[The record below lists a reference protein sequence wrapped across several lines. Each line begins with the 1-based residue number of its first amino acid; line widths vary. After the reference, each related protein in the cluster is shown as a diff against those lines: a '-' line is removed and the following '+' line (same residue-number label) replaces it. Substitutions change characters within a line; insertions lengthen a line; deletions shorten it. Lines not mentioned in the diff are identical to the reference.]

1 MAEGKFKFI
10 DFLDRVIGDLFQ
22 DGLEL
27 RKKQWGVIAAA
38 PVSWRDDLQAI
49 TELLGAWS
57 VGLYEATCL
66 LARGTGPCR
75 CSRSKGGKMG
85 RKDKPLP
92 EDQRLAAEVA
102 FKSYS
107 QKLENSL
114 QIVCYFRS
122 LYEVLIDSD
131 ESFATS
137 ITPADLL
144 THLRELV
151 ELCPKDLIS
160 AIKYLVVWPVARFLK
175 QELPPKPDGL
185 REEVVKLPFVLF
197 SGGAKGPRRH
207 LRNLA
212 AARPNNRRAMQVFW
226 SWLQGSKR
234 GLPQVPEEFIL
245 ATKRKH
251 CAALSQQLPPI
262 PGDYLDEFTRDLKEL
277 FRGVQSVGVRNL
289 RNEDDVLIRG
299 KVVQWKRDRQLRH
312 WCGNPGWNAC
322 ASHSRS
328 EGGKT
333 QCVRQWISEKLS
345 ELQPQDDPTGKVNE
359 VSSFLR
365 SKHLL
370 PKVLMATIAKWA
382 REDVDEQ
389 LEAQVCVIQEPL
401 KARVI
406 TKGDARAYYAVMPLQ
421 KDCWKHLAAKEEFSL
436 IGRPLAE
443 ENLINIDQGTD
454 RVLAASGLK
463 ETFEEWVSGDYSA
476 ATDGLSLEISQLA
489 LRQYMMSIGLS
500 EKDDLWQLAS
510 KALGA
515 HKVSYMGRPT
525 MAVILTI
532 SCLTILS

>member
-160 AIKYLVVWPVARFLK
+160 AIKYLVVWPMARFLK

-197 SGGAKGPRRH
+197 SGGAK
-207 LRNLA
+207 
-212 AARPNNRRAMQVFW
+212 
-226 SWLQGSKR
+226 K
-234 GLPQVPEEFIL
+234 
-245 ATKRKH
+245 
-251 CAALSQQLPPI
+251 
-262 PGDYLDEFTRDLKEL
+262 
-277 FRGVQSVGVRNL
+277 
-289 RNEDDVLIRG
+289 
-299 KVVQWKRDRQLRH
+299 
-312 WCGNPGWNAC
+312 
-322 ASHSRS
+322 
-328 EGGKT
+328 
-333 QCVRQWISEKLS
+333 
-345 ELQPQDDPTGKVNE
+345 
-359 VSSFLR
+359 
-365 SKHLL
+365 
-370 PKVLMATIAKWA
+370 
-382 REDVDEQ
+382 
-389 LEAQVCVIQEPL
+389 
-401 KARVI
+401 
-406 TKGDARAYYAVMPLQ
+406 
-421 KDCWKHLAAKEEFSL
+421 
-436 IGRPLAE
+436 
-443 ENLINIDQGTD
+443 
-454 RVLAASGLK
+454 
-463 ETFEEWVSGDYSA
+463 
-476 ATDGLSLEISQLA
+476 
-489 LRQYMMSIGLS
+489 
-500 EKDDLWQLAS
+500 
-510 KALGA
+510 
-515 HKVSYMGRPT
+515 
-525 MAVILTI
+525 
-532 SCLTILS
+532 

>member
-75 CSRSKGGKMG
+75 CSRSKSGKMG
-85 RKDKPLP
+85 RKDKPLL

-160 AIKYLVVWPVARFLK
+160 AIKYLVVWPMARFLK

-234 GLPQVPEEFIL
+234 GFPQVPEEFIL

-370 PKVLMATIAKWA
+370 PKVPMATIAKWA

-476 ATDGLSLEISQLA
+476 VISRLRFRSLPFDS
-489 LRQYMMSIGLS
+489 
-500 EKDDLWQLAS
+500 
-510 KALGA
+510 
-515 HKVSYMGRPT
+515 T
-525 MAVILTI
+525 
-532 SCLTILS
+532 

>member
-160 AIKYLVVWPVARFLK
+160 AIKYLVVWPMARFLK

-197 SGGAKGPRRH
+197 SGGAKGPRS

-345 ELQPQDDPTGKVNE
+345 EASTTGWPDRKGKWGLLIPSFKT
-359 VSSFLR
+359 SSTQSAYGYDCQMGARGCGRNSLKLR
-365 SKHLL
+365 SAWSRSHWRLVWSQK
-370 PKVLMATIAKWA
+370 AT
-382 REDVDEQ
+382 RE
-389 LEAQVCVIQEPL
+389 L
-401 KARVI
+401 
-406 TKGDARAYYAVMPLQ
+406 
-421 KDCWKHLAAKEEFSL
+421 
-436 IGRPLAE
+436 
-443 ENLINIDQGTD
+443 
-454 RVLAASGLK
+454 
-463 ETFEEWVSGDYSA
+463 
-476 ATDGLSLEISQLA
+476 
-489 LRQYMMSIGLS
+489 
-500 EKDDLWQLAS
+500 
-510 KALGA
+510 
-515 HKVSYMGRPT
+515 T
-525 MAVILTI
+525 ML
-532 SCLTILS
+532 SCLSRRTAGST

>member
-1 MAEGKFKFI
+1 
-10 DFLDRVIGDLFQ
+10 
-22 DGLEL
+22 
-27 RKKQWGVIAAA
+27 
-38 PVSWRDDLQAI
+38 
-49 TELLGAWS
+49 
-57 VGLYEATCL
+57 
-66 LARGTGPCR
+66 
-75 CSRSKGGKMG
+75 MG

-114 QIVCYFRS
+114 QIVCYSRS

-160 AIKYLVVWPVARFLK
+160 AIKYLVVWPMARFLK

-185 REEVVKLPFVLF
+185 REEVVKLPLTLF

-212 AARPNNRRAMQVFW
+212 ANNRRAMQVFW

-277 FRGVQSVGVRNL
+277 FRGVQSVGGRNL

-322 ASHSRS
+322 GLPLKKWRRKDAVCSPVDLREAFRASTTGWPDRK
-328 EGGKT
+328 GKWGLLIPSFKTSST
-333 QCVRQWISEKLS
+333 QSAYGYDCQ
-345 ELQPQDDPTGKVNE
+345 
-359 VSSFLR
+359 
-365 SKHLL
+365 
-370 PKVLMATIAKWA
+370 WA

-389 LEAQVCVIQEPL
+389 LEAQVSSPEGLLEALSCKGGVQSHRTSPSRGEFDQYRPRYWSSTCCL
-401 KARVI
+401 RLERDLRRV
-406 TKGDARAYYAVMPLQ
+406 G
-421 KDCWKHLAAKEEFSL
+421 
-436 IGRPLAE
+436 
-443 ENLINIDQGTD
+443 
-454 RVLAASGLK
+454 
-463 ETFEEWVSGDYSA
+463 
-476 ATDGLSLEISQLA
+476 
-489 LRQYMMSIGLS
+489 
-500 EKDDLWQLAS
+500 
-510 KALGA
+510 
-515 HKVSYMGRPT
+515 
-525 MAVILTI
+525 
-532 SCLTILS
+532 